1 MTAAIR
7 EALYLPLLFLT
18 VALLGGVQV
27 ADRVELIPPPVF
39 TLVLASV
46 LLGVLVKCGAL
57 VPDRLMRAD
66 RSALAN
72 LNGLIVLLTTFF
84 AAAQA
89 FNVAIP
95 DSGLPR
101 LFCQVFLLVLL
112 LNTLVASPD
121 RVRVLR
127 SLMVIFGSAFTL
139 KFVALA
145 AISNPGNGGLKRVLL
160 AMLEGLTLGTLTQT
174 VLSPVTGYL
183 AFAVLVLFLVG
194 LALLPGRYRGA
205 LVSSPSTTHELTR
218 S

>member
-1 MTAAIR
+1 MTPIR
-7 EALYLPLLFLT
+7 EALYLPVLFLT
-18 VALLGGVQV
+18 VTLLGGVRV
-27 ADRVELIPPPVF
+27 ADRVVLIPPPAF

-46 LLGVLVKCGAL
+46 LVGVLVKCGAL
-57 VPDRLMRAD
+57 VPERLMRAD
-66 RSALAN
+66 RPALAN
-72 LNGLIVLLTTFF
+72 LNGLVVLLTTFV

-95 DSGLPR
+95 ESGLPR

-139 KFVALA
+139 KFVVLT
-145 AISNPGNGGLKRVLL
+145 AISNPGDGGLKRVLL

-174 VLSPVTGYL
+174 VLSPVTGYV

-194 LALLPGRYRGA
+194 LSLLPGRHPGA
-205 LVSSPSTTHELTR
+205 TALIPSTSAHELIR